1 MTFASQMDAKKFLAG
16 KIVFEAAI
24 QETPLSDGEQKLLLF
39 SEQDPESPRDI
50 PDELLEGV
58 DDEYEQKITS
68 LLRAAYQR
76 DRENPHELEQY
87 QDAMQKLKGSDHY
100 ILVMAE
106 PALSQTHA
114 MSVKT
119 HAARDM
125 VIYVAIGLAVVGAAI
140 AYAIWKQ

>member
-1 MTFASQMDAKKFLAG
+1 MDNTMTFASQMDAKKFLAG
-16 KIVFEAAI
+16 KIVFEANLQAMH
-24 QETPLSDGEQKLLLF
+24 LSDGEQKLLLF

-58 DDEYEQKITS
+58 DHEYEQKITS

-100 ILVMAE
+100 ILVMAV
-106 PALSQTHA
+106 PALTQSHR
-114 MSVKT
+114 
-119 HAARDM
+119 AREM

-140 AYAIWKQ
+140 AYAMWKQ